1 MPEAS
6 SFEILTDGMMGYIV
20 SKQRVQVANLNPQG
34 DHAPERV
41 YRHLNTCQM
50 ETYIY
55 VRPPRVNCPVHGT
68 FFCFWFFG
76 FFGFWGRFFWGRG
89 FWGRWFSKCISH
101 NSADS
106 STLAMARLTLDV
118 FTPK

>member
-1 MPEAS
+1 
-6 SFEILTDGMMGYIV
+6 MMGYIV

-89 FWGRWFSKCISH
+89 FWGRWFSVGFWGRWFSKCISH